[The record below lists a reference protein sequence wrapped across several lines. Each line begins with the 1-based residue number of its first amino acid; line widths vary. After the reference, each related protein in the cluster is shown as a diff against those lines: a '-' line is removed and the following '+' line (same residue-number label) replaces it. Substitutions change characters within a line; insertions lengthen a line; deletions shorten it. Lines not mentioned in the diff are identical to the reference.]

1 MNIFICGDSTA
12 QTYDPA
18 QTLMVGWGQ
27 LLGDFLPGVT
37 VCNHAKAGRSTKSFL
52 AEGRLQALDGQIK
65 PGDLVLI
72 QFAHNDENEKPER
85 HTEPWTTYTDNLTAF
100 IRFAR
105 ERGAVPALLTPICMR
120 VWENG
125 ALQETHGEYKDAMR
139 SLAIKMD
146 VPLLDIY
153 RDSFRIVASAKVDK
167 YLKEHAAEARSLK
180 QGQEVDLLVW
190 QKTALGFKVIINNR
204 LPGLV
209 YANQVFRSLHTGDR
223 TKGYISNVRED
234 GKIDVTLQPT
244 GRQLTESFSS
254 QLLDYLKAH
263 DGFCPFGDKSNA
275 DDIKRQFEVSKKTF
289 KKAIGELYKKR
300 LITLEDN
307 GIRLCTEHQGMADE
321 GHY

>member
-1 MNIFICGDSTA
+1 MKQDIK
-12 QTYDPA
+12 
-18 QTLMVGWGQ
+18 
-27 LLGDFLPGVT
+27 LGDFNTLKMIEEARRPDP
-37 VCNHAKAGRSTKSFL
+37 HAYGGEEVF
-52 AEGRLQALDGQIK
+52 GIYLDGGIEGKILMPKKYVPEGVKVGNEVECFVYLDQ
-65 PGDLVLI
+65 DERLV
-72 QFAHNDENEKPER
+72 ATTEKPLAKVGDFAYLECSWVN
-85 HTEPWTTYTDNLTAF
+85 EYGAF
-100 IRFAR
+100 LNWGLMKDVFCPFH
-105 ERGAVPALLTPICMR
+105 EQKMR
-120 VWENG
+120 MEIGQSYIVY
-125 ALQETHGEYKDAMR
+125 LYVD
-139 SLAIKMD
+139 D
-146 VPLLDIY
+146 
-153 RDSFRIVASAKVDK
+153 DSFRIVASAKVDK

-321 GHY
+321 GHS